1 MKLIVLI
8 FIQLFVILVKRR
20 NTMYKILII
29 IANAHDF
36 DSILEVKSPYSGELI
51 GEIEV
56 PSISSINQ
64 AFENS
69 HYYFENYM
77 KDLPAWRRA
86 EILYKVADLIKQNSE
101 DLAMTI
107 AQEGGKPLKDA
118 RVEVNRAVN
127 TVRMSGDIALNLNGE
142 QISMDRS
149 KGSENHIAF
158 TIRKPIGPTLAI
170 SAFNHPVNLICH
182 QVATAIAAGNSVIV
196 KPAEKTPISAYKIVQ
211 YFYQAGLEQGA
222 LNYLPI
228 TGTETEK
235 IITRQEIK
243 YISFIGNEQVGW
255 KIKRNANPGV
265 KVMLEHGG
273 TAATVVDKNA
283 NLERAIPS
291 IVKGAYYHAGQVC
304 VSTQIV
310 YVHNDIYDKFKN
322 DISIAISK
330 LITGDPTSDETDVGP
345 LIREEVLEKMDI
357 FIKDARDKGTNV
369 LLGGSRMKHQCYEPT
384 LLENINTNMLV
395 YQEEVFGPI
404 LSLIEYND
412 IDDVIKELNSSKY
425 AFQTSIFTQDIDLAM
440 YYARK
445 IEQKACMI
453 NENTAFRVDW
463 MPFGGYKASG
473 FGTGGMKY
481 AIEDMT
487 LEELIII
494 KNQY

>member
-1 MKLIVLI
+1 
-8 FIQLFVILVKRR
+8 
-20 NTMYKILII
+20 MYKIPII
-29 IANAHDF
+29 IKNAMEY

-51 GEIEV
+51 AEIEV
-56 PSISSINQ
+56 PSKTSINQ

-69 HYYFENYM
+69 QYYFDNYL
-77 KDLPAWRRA
+77 KELPAWKRA
-86 EILYKVADLIKQNSE
+86 EILYKVAELIKENSE
-101 DLAMTI
+101 ELALTI

-118 RVEVNRAVN
+118 RVEVFRAIN
-127 TVRMSGDIALNLNGE
+127 TVKMSADIALDLNGE

-158 TIRKPIGPTLAI
+158 TLRKSIGPVLAI

-182 QVATAIAAGNSVIV
+182 QVATAIAAGNSVII

-228 TGTETEK
+228 TGVETEK
-235 IITRQEIK
+235 IITRPEIK

-304 VSTQIV
+304 VSTQMV
-310 YVHNDIYDKFKN
+310 YVHNEIYEDFRN
-322 DISIAISK
+322 QIINSISQLKI
-330 LITGDPTSDETDVGP
+330 GDPTNEKTDVGP
-345 LIREEVLEKMDI
+345 LITEDVLDKMDS
-357 FIKDARDKGTNV
+357 FIKDAQDKGSNL
-369 LLGGSRMKHQCYEPT
+369 LLGGKRLINQCYELT
-384 LLENINTNMLV
+384 LLENINVNMLV
-395 YQEEVFGPI
+395 YNEEVFGPI
-404 LSLIEYND
+404 LSLIKYEN
-412 IDDVIKELNSSKY
+412 IDDVIKEINSSKY

-440 YYARK
+440 HYARR
-445 IEQKACMI
+445 IDQKACMI

-487 LEELIII
+487 LEELIVIR
-494 KNQY
+494 NQY